1 MGKKQYLVK
10 LPRDLHEQVKRT
22 VDYISQNT
30 EDPKDRLICRQIL
43 RKIPDPPRKD
53 SVIDFVQMQLSPQ
66 EARIYNDIIESA
78 ELPGRLKAMEIV
90 R

>member
-10 LPRDLHEQVKRT
+10 LPRDLHEQVKMT
-22 VDYISQNT
+22 VDYISKNT
-30 EDPKDRLICRQIL
+30 EDAKDRLVCRQIL

-53 SVIDFVQMQLSPQ
+53 SIIDYVQMQLSPQ
-66 EARIYNDIIESA
+66 EARTYNDIIDSA
-78 ELPGRLKAMEIV
+78 QLPGRLKAMEMV